1 MTDAAVLEEQL
12 HEAQRLA
19 SIGLFAGGIA
29 HDFNNILTVILSSAA
44 LLRDRLADRPDAQE
58 ELHEIEVAAGWGAA
72 LTKHLLAFARRQARQ
87 PQLVDLTDLTCRT
100 GRLLR
105 RLIGE
110 HIELSTTLPDSP
122 MLVWADPAQLEQVLV
137 NLGLNARDAMPRGG
151 RLIIDAA
158 AVHLGYEYAV
168 THPDLAPGRYAA
180 VTISDTGHGMTPEVM
195 ARMSEPLFTTKSA
208 GQGTGLGLSI
218 SYEVVR
224 RNGGNITVASELG
237 KGTVF
242 RLCFPLVEDGTLP
255 AEPHASTAGPGGSET
270 VLLAEDDV
278 PVRNVA
284 SRLLRS
290 LGYRVLEAGD
300 GREALAVAGAYAGT
314 IHLLVTDVV
323 MPHLNGKLL
332 ADELRRSRPELTVLF
347 TSGYPSEAF
356 GHEELQAG
364 SEFIGK
370 PYDPASLARHVRRL
384 LDLTRSCSPSR
395 ARART

>member
-1 MTDAAVLEEQL
+1 MTDPAVLEEQL

-44 LLRDRLADRPDAQE
+44 LLRERLAGQPDAQE
-58 ELHEIEVAAGWGAA
+58 ELREIEVAAGWGAA
-72 LTKHLLAFARRQARQ
+72 LTKHLLAFARRQTRQ
-87 PQLVDLTDLTCRT
+87 PQLVDLTDLTFRT

-110 HIELSTTLPDSP
+110 HIELGTTLPDAP

-151 RLIIDAA
+151 RLSIDAA
-158 AVHLGYEYAV
+158 ALRLGYEYAA

-180 VTISDTGHGMTPEVM
+180 VTIRDTGHGMSPEVL

-218 SYEVVR
+218 SYEMVR
-224 RNGGNITVASELG
+224 RNGGNIMVASELG

-242 RLCFPLVEDGTLP
+242 RLYFPLVEDGALP
-255 AEPHASTAGPGGSET
+255 AEPHMSTVGPRGSET
-270 VLLAEDDV
+270 LLLAEDDAS
-278 PVRNVA
+278 VRNVA

-300 GREALAVAGAYAGT
+300 GREALAVAEAHAGP

-332 ADELRRSRPELTVLF
+332 ADGLRRSRPGLAVLF
-347 TSGYPSEAF
+347 TSGYAVEAF
-356 GHEELQAG
+356 GNGDLQADA
-364 SEFIGK
+364 EFVSK
-370 PYDPASLARHVRRL
+370 PYDPATLAQRVRRL
-384 LDLTRSCSPSR
+384 LDVTSSRRPRR
-395 ARART
+395 ARRRA

>member
-58 ELHEIEVAAGWGAA
+58 ELREIEVAAGWGAA

-110 HIELSTTLPDSP
+110 HIELNTTFPDSP

-158 AVHLGYEYAV
+158 VVHLGYEYAV

-255 AEPHASTAGPGGSET
+255 AEPHASTGGPGGSET

-278 PVRNVA
+278 QVRNVA

-300 GREALAVAGAYAGT
+300 GREALAVAGAHAGA

-332 ADELRRSRPELTVLF
+332 ADELRRSRPELIVLF

-356 GHEELQAG
+356 GHGELQAG
-364 SEFIGK
+364 SEFISK
-370 PYDPASLARHVRRL
+370 PYDLASLARHVRRL

-395 ARART
+395 VRART